1 MIKEKLSSIGK
12 DIYTVISELV
22 QDTDIINLAKI
33 SPETPC
39 SDTLTELAVKYI
51 KEKSAEYTHPDGLLE
66 LRKAISSI
74 VKKKYGVS
82 FDPQNEITISA
93 GATQAMYT
101 AISSFV
107 NEGDEV
113 VLFEPA
119 FNSYVPAIVSNG
131 GRPVFVQRQE
141 PDYHI
146 DWEAVQKLINT
157 RTKLIIVNTPHNPT
171 GAVFSEEDIAQL
183 KKITN
188 GTKINVISDEVFEHV
203 VFDRQKHQS
212 ILSNEQLAERSIVI
226 SSFGV
231 TFNVP
236 GWKIGYCIG
245 PEKLMAQIRKK
256 HLFQINTINTP
267 FQYALADY
275 LKQGVDF
282 GSIKKNFQSNRD
294 FVIDLLKD
302 SGFEIIPA
310 KGTFYQLLNYSNLSD
325 EKDTEFA
332 RRIMDEH
339 RVALF
344 PLSVFYHDS
353 IDNKILGFSF
363 AREEKVLKEA
373 ALRLCKIKKQ

>member
-22 QDTDIINLAKI
+22 QDTDIINLAKV
-33 SPETPC
+33 SPEIPC
-39 SDTLTELAVKYI
+39 SDGLTELAAKYI
-51 KEKSAEYTHPDGLLE
+51 REKSAEYAHPNGLLE
-66 LRKAISSI
+66 LREAIAETI
-74 VKKKYGVS
+74 KKKYGVS
-82 FDPQNEITISA
+82 FSARSEITVSA

-119 FNSYVPAIVSNG
+119 FNSYEPAIVSNG
-131 GRPVFVQRQE
+131 GRPVFVQRKQ

-157 RTKLIIVNTPHNPT
+157 RTRLIIVNTPHNPT
-171 GAVFSEEDIAQL
+171 GAVFTEEDIAQL

-188 GTKINVISDEVFEHV
+188 GTNINVISDEVFEHI
-203 VFDRQKHQS
+203 VFDRKKHHS
-212 ILSNEQLAERSIVI
+212 ILSDEQLAERSVVI

-236 GWKIGYCIG
+236 GWKIGYYIG
-245 PEKLMAQIRKK
+245 SEKLMAQMRKK
-256 HLFQINTINTP
+256 HLFQINTVNTP
-267 FQYALADY
+267 LQYALADF

-282 GSIKKNFQSNRD
+282 SNIKKQFQAKRD
-294 FVIDLLKD
+294 FTIDLLKD
-302 SGFEIIPA
+302 SGFEIVPS
-310 KGTFYQLLNYSNLSD
+310 KGTFYQLLDYSNLSD

-332 RRIMDEH
+332 RRIMDEYG
-339 RVALF
+339 VALF

-353 IDNKILGFSF
+353 VDNKILGFSF
-363 AREEKVLKEA
+363 AREEKVIKEA
-373 ALRLCKIKKQ
+373 ALRLNNIKKN